1 MNHRHLVL
9 RSGAAV
15 VLAAAGLSVSGCK
28 VGPDYQQPEVT
39 APAAFSSQ
47 AEPTVTATVAPAAP
61 IDADWWSTLND
72 PMLTSLID
80 RAIASNHDLRLA
92 AERIVE
98 ARAARGIAAAAGLP
112 NVNANAD
119 YTRARESE
127 NAFGGNF
134 GGTDSSGY
142 DRYSV
147 GLDAGWEIDVFGGIA
162 RSIEAAERDIQ
173 ALEENRR
180 DVLVILVAEVGRNY
194 IDVRGFQQRILAT
207 QRNIQ
212 TQADT
217 LGLTDSR
224 FKAGLTSELDVAQ
237 AKAQLE
243 TTRATLP
250 PLEEG
255 MRAAIHRLGVLIGR
269 EPGATI
275 DELAAASPIP
285 AAPAQIP
292 VGLPSELVARR
303 PDIRR
308 AEREL
313 AAQTARI
320 GVATSDLFPRFSL
333 TGAFGLASAQIGT
346 LPDGDSRFWSIG
358 PAMRWPIFQG
368 GAIRS
373 NIKVQESR
381 ARQALIGY
389 EQRVLIAFEDV
400 ENALVSFSRAQLRKA
415 SLAEAVVAN
424 QRAVELSNQLY
435 RAGLADF
442 QRVLTSQLALSVSEE
457 QLVASD
463 QAVLQALIR
472 LYKALGGGWNAADPS
487 AVQPASA
494 SEPAAAPEPATP
506 ATN

>member
-1 MNHRHLVL
+1 MNQSHFAL

-15 VLAAAGLSVSGCK
+15 LLAAVGLSVSGCK
-28 VGPDYQQPEVT
+28 VGPDYARPET
-39 APAAFSSQ
+39 AAPAAFSAQ
-47 AEPTVTATVAPAAP
+47 TEPTTTSSVAPAAP
-61 IDADWWSTLND
+61 IDLMWWTTLND
-72 PMLTSLID
+72 PTLTSLID
-80 RAIASNHDLRLA
+80 RSLAANHDLRRA

-112 NVNANAD
+112 TVDAGAD
-119 YTRARESE
+119 YSRNRDSE
-127 NAFGGNF
+127 NTRGGSF
-134 GGTDSSGY
+134 GGTDSAGY

-162 RSIEAAERDIQ
+162 RSVEAAEGDIQ

-180 DVLVILVAEVGRNY
+180 DVQVMLVAEVARNY
-194 IDVRGFQQRILAT
+194 IDVRGFQQRIIAT

-217 LGLTDSR
+217 LGLSDSR

-250 PLEEG
+250 PLEES
-255 MRAAIHRLGVLIGR
+255 MRAAIHRLGVLVGR
-269 EPGATI
+269 EPGAVI
-275 DELAAASPIP
+275 EELVSAGPIP
-285 AAPAQIP
+285 AAPAQVPI
-292 VGLPSELVARR
+292 GLPSELVARR

-320 GVATSDLFPRFSL
+320 GVATSDLFPKFSL
-333 TGAFGLASAQIGT
+333 TGSFGLASAQLGT

-358 PAMRWPIFQG
+358 PALRWPIFQG
-368 GAIRS
+368 GRIKS
-373 NIKVQESR
+373 NIQVQESR

-389 EQRVLIAFEDV
+389 EQTVLVAFEDV
-400 ENALVSFSRAQLRKA
+400 ENSLVSFSRAQMRRA
-415 SLAEAVVAN
+415 SLSEAVVAN

-463 QAVLQALIR
+463 QAAVQALIR
-472 LYKALGGGWNAADPS
+472 LYKALGGGWNAADPT
-487 AVQPASA
+487 AIEPPA
-494 SEPAAAPEPATP
+494 PT
-506 ATN
+506 TN